1 MTQPAEVKLPPEDR
15 DRALA
20 HSRKAISVMDQ
31 LKLAPNPE
39 NYALF
44 FHYAMGMS
52 VELMREIDTAID
64 NKIPFSPH
72 VLKNL
77 YTKHVIANN
86 NQRLL
91 NEVTQ
96 GTNRM
101 LGEVLRIVGDFG
113 TQTNS
118 YTKNIDGYMSQLD
131 QEFTDP
137 ALKEIARGLLSATAS
152 IKERGEALSNKLAE
166 SKQEVENLRKN
177 LEQVSQESQRDFL
190 TGIFNRKALDV
201 MLAEHFTHK
210 EDPVQ
215 DFSLLM
221 LDVDHFKQFN
231 DKFGHLLGDEVLKI
245 VARAVTY
252 CTRGKDIVA
261 RYGGEEFC
269 VLLPGTPL
277 PGAAKV
283 AENIRTT
290 IASRDL
296 KRKDTGESF
305 GSITV
310 SIGAS
315 QMTAADTAQSLMKR
329 ADEALYRSKHNGRN
343 RVTLESE

>member
-1 MTQPAEVKLPPEDR
+1 MTAEAQKIPVEDR

-20 HSRKAISVMDQ
+20 HSRKAISMLDK
-31 LKLAPNPE
+31 LKLTPNPD

-44 FHYAMGMS
+44 FHYAMGMN
-52 VELMREIDTAID
+52 VELTREIDTAIE
-64 NKIPFSPH
+64 NKLPFMPH

-77 YTKHVIANN
+77 HTKYVIANN

-91 NEVTQ
+91 NEVTS
-96 GTNRM
+96 GTNKM
-101 LGEVLRIVGDFG
+101 LGEVLRIVGDFSS
-113 TQTNS
+113 QTTDYS
-118 YTKNIDGYMSQLD
+118 KNIDGYMTQLEQNVED
-131 QEFTDP
+131 TN
-137 ALKEIARGLLSATAS
+137 LKEIVRGLVSATSS
-152 IKERGEALSNKLAE
+152 IKQRSEALSSKLAE
-166 SKQEVENLRKN
+166 SKQEVEVLRKN

-190 TGIFNRKALDV
+190 TGIFNRKALDA
-201 MLAEHFTHK
+201 MLLEHFNHK
-210 EDPVQ
+210 QEPLP

-252 CTRGKDIVA
+252 CIRGKDIVA

-269 VLLPGTPL
+269 VLLHGTPL
-277 PGAAKV
+277 AGAAKV
-283 AENIRTT
+283 AENIRAT

-296 KRKDTGESF
+296 KRKDTGESY

-315 QMTAADTAQSLMKR
+315 QMNANDTPQSLMKR

-343 RVTLESE
+343 RVTLENE